1 MPKYVVSRAFVTSVE
16 VEAANKEEAIAI
28 GKHQRQEHV
37 WQTCVAVLAGT
48 EATCD
53 EPYHMDDP
61 RSHG

>member
-16 VEAANKEEAIAI
+16 VEATNKEEAIAI
-28 GKHQRQEHV
+28 GKNQRQEHV

-48 EATCD
+48 ED
-53 EPYHMDDP
+53 DGPYHIDDP